1 MFTGKMGKEDFEDM
15 DKDEIIAATA
25 TDHVGEDKYDTGDE
39 AKWTVD
45 FEGVAKGFLCVLNHH
60 YSSMC

>member
-1 MFTGKMGKEDFEDM
+1 MFTGKLDKRDFEDM

-25 TDHVGEDKYDTGDE
+25 TEFVSKDKYDNSDE

-45 FEGVAKGFLCVLNHH
+45 FEGVAKGFL
-60 YSSMC
+60 

>member
-1 MFTGKMGKEDFEDM
+1 MRYGGVESGQKMFTGKLDKGDFEDM

-25 TDHVGEDKYDTGDE
+25 TDFVGEDKFDESAE

-45 FEGVAKGFLCVLNHH
+45 FEGVAKGFL
-60 YSSMC
+60 